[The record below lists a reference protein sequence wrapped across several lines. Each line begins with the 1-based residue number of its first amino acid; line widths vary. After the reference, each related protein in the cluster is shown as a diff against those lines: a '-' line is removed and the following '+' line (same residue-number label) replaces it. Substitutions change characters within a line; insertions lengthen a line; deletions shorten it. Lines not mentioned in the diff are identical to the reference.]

1 MEKELLKKN
10 NMQEVE
16 LTESQAMA
24 RFNEAKTLLD
34 FNRPAPY
41 DHNFPFEFFDNDE
54 WHMAI
59 VGFPLA
65 FSVGGGAIINLGIG
79 LPLLYSFIPAVFG
92 ALFVS
97 IFYSIRSHDGNP
109 QQKIRHL
116 LSKIFLSRS
125 RKRRVKECH
134 EKNMASQNSWGLYR
148 LLVSKVR
155 AELEDEGVFQAV
167 NHSGQS
173 EFIHITDTGYCQKLS
188 LQDWNRQRSSITAQS
203 SIDKSI
209 IGYLSQGKSLPKG
222 SELALTE
229 PVIEF
234 QN

>member
-24 RFNEAKTLLD
+24 RFDEAKTLLN
-34 FNRPAPY
+34 FNRPATY
-41 DHNFPFEFFDNDE
+41 EYNKPFDELFDVI
-54 WHMAI
+54 HALVVMPTTLTSIAI
-59 VGFPLA
+59 GSLMNIP
-65 FSVGGGAIINLGIG
+65 IG
-79 LPLLYSFIPAVFG
+79 LPLLYSFIPIVLSSSFIA
-92 ALFVS
+92 
-97 IFYSIRSHDGNP
+97 IFYSIRSHNGNP
-109 QQKIRHL
+109 KQKIRHL
-116 LSKIFLSRS
+116 LSKIFLSQ
-125 RKRRVKECH
+125 KQKMRVKECH
-134 EKNMASQNSWGLYR
+134 EKNVASKNSWDLYR
-148 LLVSKVR
+148 LLVRKVH

-167 NHSGQS
+167 NHSEQS
-173 EFIHITDTGYCQKLS
+173 TFIHITDTGYCQKLS

-209 IGYLSQGKSLPKG
+209 IGYLSQGKSLPKA